1 MDVLQLI
8 TRLPVPALHRCRVPY
23 RLDDVTHLGE
33 EVPAREVG
41 LEQAVVE
48 RIWDAIGLVYRT
60 GLHPAIQVCIRHRGA
75 VVLHRAVG
83 HASGNEPGASP
94 DDPKVLATT
103 ATPFCLFS
111 AAKAVTAMVIHKL
124 DERGQLHLEDRV
136 CDYIPDFARHGKDG
150 ITIRHVLCH
159 RAGIPNLPPEAM
171 DLALLEDPAR
181 VVEILCDQ
189 KPRTR
194 PGRLLAYHAVSGG
207 FVLGEVVR
215 AITGQD
221 IRHVLAKE
229 ILEPMGLRWMNYGVD
244 PADVDKVA
252 VNAVTGLPMPPPI
265 SVILE
270 RALGTSL
277 ENAIAL
283 SNDRRFITGI
293 IPAANVMTTAYELSA
308 FYQCLLDGGEYE
320 GVRAFEPRTVRHATG
335 EQSYWE
341 VDLTLGAPI
350 RYGLGFMLGGV
361 PGLFGPDAPEAF
373 GHVGLS
379 NITGY
384 ADPERDLAVGIVNSG
399 KPVISAHV
407 ARVIN
412 VLREIGRGIPKV
424 APRDA

>member
-1 MDVLQLI
+1 
-8 TRLPVPALHRCRVPY
+8 
-23 RLDDVTHLGE
+23 
-33 EVPAREVG
+33 
-41 LEQAVVE
+41 
-48 RIWDAIGLVYRT
+48 
-60 GLHPAIQVCIRHRGA
+60 
-75 VVLHRAVG
+75 
-83 HASGNEPGASP
+83 
-94 DDPKVLATT
+94 
-103 ATPFCLFS
+103 
-111 AAKAVTAMVIHKL
+111 
-124 DERGQLHLEDRV
+124 
-136 CDYIPDFARHGKDG
+136 
-150 ITIRHVLCH
+150 
-159 RAGIPNLPPEAM
+159 
-171 DLALLEDPAR
+171 
-181 VVEILCDQ
+181 
-189 KPRTR
+189 
-194 PGRLLAYHAVSGG
+194 
-207 FVLGEVVR
+207 
-215 AITGQD
+215 
-221 IRHVLAKE
+221 
-229 ILEPMGLRWMNYGVD
+229 MGLRWMNYGVD